1 MPTASEIFSQIHQQ
15 KESGNERAFDTV
27 RRYYLNELHQETGRN
42 LILYST
48 AWAQEQSGSTS
59 LSIDD
64 SDVRSFMEVIHG
76 LSQDELDIILHSPGG
91 SPVATE
97 QVVDYLRA
105 KFNDIRIFVPQ
116 AAMSAATL
124 MCCAADSVVMGD
136 HSSLGPIDPQIPMQT
151 PVGTRNIGAHA
162 VLEQFETLLCRLAEY
177 VDGDAI
183 DKAVD
188 GCLNKIQ
195 GAKKPEGASG
205 LLQALLGQA
214 AEFRQ
219 PRLH

>member
-1 MPTASEIFSQIHQQ
+1 MTAAGRIVIYPARSIEPAEVGDTSSQIPHREKCKQTNDCEP
-15 KESGNERAFDTV
+15 ES
-27 RRYYLNELHQETGRN
+27 
-42 LILYST
+42 
-48 AWAQEQSGSTS
+48 
-59 LSIDD
+59 
-64 SDVRSFMEVIHG
+64 
-76 LSQDELDIILHSPGG
+76 
-91 SPVATE
+91 
-97 QVVDYLRA
+97 
-105 KFNDIRIFVPQ
+105 
-116 AAMSAATL
+116 
-124 MCCAADSVVMGD
+124 
-136 HSSLGPIDPQIPMQT
+136 
-151 PVGTRNIGAHA
+151 
-162 VLEQFETLLCRLAEY
+162 LLCRLAEY